1 MKVSI
6 KKIKS
11 PSVKEWLILIDGKT
25 MAICLNKADAKFIV
39 KCIKKYKQG

>member
-11 PSVKEWLILIDGKT
+11 LGLKEWLILV
-25 MAICLNKADAKFIV
+25 NKRTIATAFTKDDAKFLV
-39 KCIKKYKQG
+39 KCIRRYKKE